1 MMGTSGDKEKL
12 FATAIFGV
20 VKFISA
26 MLCAFFLID
35 YIGRKRS
42 LMIGITCQL
51 IAMLYMA
58 IFLIMDTGIGE
69 EGYVP
74 SGSVKSA
81 ATCAIVMIY
90 ISGFGYVQKCWQH
103 RLLLMTREHLML
115 TLLVFLAGRLVGTP
129 SNT

>member
-1 MMGTSGDKEKL
+1 
-12 FATAIFGV
+12 
-20 VKFISA
+20 

-51 IAMLYMA
+51 LAMLYMA

-74 SGSVKSA
+74 TGSVKSA

-90 ISGFGYVQKCWQH
+90 ISGFGWALGKAPQLSHFLEQS
-103 RLLLMTREHLML
+103 L
-115 TLLVFLAGRLVGTP
+115 TDLQAGTQF
-129 SNT
+129 NT

>member
-12 FATAIFGV
+12 FATAVFGV

-51 IAMLYMA
+51 FAMLYMA

-74 SGSVKSA
+74 TGSVKAA

-90 ISGFGYVQKCWQH
+90 ISGFGWVK
-103 RLLLMTREHLML
+103 L
-115 TLLVFLAGRLVGTP
+115 
-129 SNT
+129 